1 MRHPQPPAILAVEVV
16 DEVGDED
23 ADGDHELEAD
33 VEHAPHLR
41 RRHLRQVQRYGL
53 QHTSTGTHEYMAFIQ
68 INILIELLI
77 DPIFPI
83 PLSAKYRTAID
94 LILLTCT
101 HGLNRYG
108 CMSACT

>member
-41 RRHLRQVQRYGL
+41 RRHLRQVQRHVL
-53 QHTSTGTHEYMAFIQ
+53 QHEYGNTRI
-68 INILIELLI
+68 
-77 DPIFPI
+77 
-83 PLSAKYRTAID
+83 
-94 LILLTCT
+94 
-101 HGLNRYG
+101 HGFH
-108 CMSACT
+108 TDQHFD